1 MAQLDGTYRCLSA
14 VIDGKPLDA
23 SIAGQLQLTLDGELY
38 RTAKGSQTLFEGRYS
53 VNHETFP
60 WRIDITAIE
69 GPHANQTAQGL
80 IQAKDQVLT
89 ICHTMPGQARPSELA
104 SHAGSGAQL
113 VVWERVKEVVADRP
127 E

>member
-1 MAQLDGTYRCLSA
+1 MTTIDGTYRCLSA

-23 SIAGQLQLTLDGELY
+23 SVAGQLQLTLDGELY
-38 RTAKGSQTLFEGRYS
+38 RTSKGPQTLFEGRFA

-69 GPHANQTAQGL
+69 GPHATQTAQGL
-80 IQAKDQVLT
+80 IQAKDQLLT

-113 VVWERVKEVVADRP
+113 VVWERMKEVVADRSA
-127 E
+127 